1 MKEHATE
8 GVATPDATAESKSK
22 VSKKGTPTPAQEKGG
37 KKTPAGARD
46 LAADDPASQE
56 FPEADPENPN
66 KHRCTPDCAA
76 LEMSQMLTMSQ
87 VKDHFVHASNLDEE
101 I

>member
-1 MKEHATE
+1 MRAVTDYKEFQGSQLKEHSTE

-46 LAADDPASQE
+46 LATDDPASQE
-56 FPEADPENPN
+56 FPEADLIL
-66 KHRCTPDCAA
+66 KTPTNTGAHQILPLCKCPKC
-76 LEMSQMLTMSQ
+76 SQ
-87 VKDHFVHASNLDEE
+87 
-101 I
+101 